1 MCGVNFWRKCVAYIP
16 DTYELLTYAGYFE
29 KTLKRYID
37 EALRKHNPNYK
48 RRADAAAAS
57 KPTESQEPKLFK
69 WDDGSV
75 HVLPEGYILTCRGD
89 PTKPGEELPQA
100 RTALQAYMCWNLPNL
115 RTGVCAIRN
124 CEGGDFS
131 LINQRK
137 RFSEWGCLI
146 KLWHYFILHSG
157 QRIMDGRDAG
167 NETQWQKQFQKGLK
181 VYVPLLKFLHPSRV
195 KRKRI
200 RANSSIVMGYMVSTV
215 RTDLKTLK
223 RILWKIRCLF
233 ALLKVEGF
241 VRHYMIREAGL
252 NGRPRFPRK
261 NRSTPEGKFTIRGW
275 RQDKDDVKAWRK
287 SLLSEQ
293 SDDDELT
300 GLEPEE
306 SEDYEAEESEEPEE

>member
-1 MCGVNFWRKCVAYIP
+1 MLAC
-16 DTYELLTYAGYFE
+16 AGYFE

-37 EALRKHNPNYK
+37 EALTKHNPYYNRK
-48 RRADAAAAS
+48 AVADAAS
-57 KPTESQEPKLFK
+57 KPTESVEPKLFK
-69 WDDGSV
+69 WDDGSC
-75 HVLPEGYILTCRGD
+75 HLLPEGYILTCRGD
-89 PTKPGEELPQA
+89 RKKKGEELPQA

-124 CEGGDFS
+124 CEGSDFS
-131 LINQRK
+131 LVNQRK

-181 VYVPLLKFLHPSRV
+181 VYVPLLKFFHPSRK

-241 VRHYMIREAGL
+241 VRHYMIRLSGL
-252 NGRPRFPRK
+252 RGRPRFPRK
-261 NRSTPEGKFTIRGW
+261 NRAAPEGKFTIRGW
-275 RQDKDDVKAWRK
+275 LQDKDDVKAWRK
-287 SLLSEQ
+287 SLMAEQ
-293 SDDDELT
+293 PDEDHLV
-300 GLEPEE
+300 GLEPEDW
-306 SEDYEAEESEEPEE
+306 SEDHDAEEPEEPEE